1 MHDDPA
7 QGSDGRRL
15 ISPHDWR
22 VRIEARLANT
32 RPRHAREDWL
42 TPGLSLAESRA
53 LRAYLPTAPIA
64 AAVLVPVVERDAEL
78 TVLLTQRASQLKN
91 HAGQISF
98 PGGRIEPED
107 AGPSAAALREAHEEI
122 GLEARFISVVGY
134 LADHILLSGFRVT
147 PVVAFVQP
155 GFELL
160 LDSQEVSDTFEV
172 PLSFVFEPGNQR
184 SQRRKFGGAG
194 ELEVWDIQ
202 YQGRNIWGATAGMLL
217 NLYRLCVAEDPATVA
232 ELAGLR
238 DEQ

>member
-1 MHDDPA
+1 MM
-7 QGSDGRRL
+7 
-15 ISPHDWR
+15 SPHDWR
-22 VRIEARLANT
+22 ARIEARLANT
-32 RPRHAREDWL
+32 RPRHAMEDWL
-42 TPGLSLAESRA
+42 TPGLSLQESRS
-53 LRAYLPTAPIA
+53 LQAYLPATPLP
-64 AAVLVPVVERDAEL
+64 AAVLVPLVEREAEL

-122 GLEARFISVVGY
+122 GLEPRFVSVVGY

-147 PVVAFVQP
+147 PVVAFVRP

-194 ELEVWDIQ
+194 EVRVWDIQ

-217 NLYRLCVAEDPATVA
+217 NLYRLCVTEDSATVA

-238 DEQ
+238 DE

>member
-7 QGSDGRRL
+7 QGSDGPGL
-15 ISPHDWR
+15 TTPPDWR
-22 VRIEARLANT
+22 ARIEARLANT
-32 RPRHAREDWL
+32 RPRHAMDDWL
-42 TPGLSLAESRA
+42 APGLSLQESRG
-53 LRAYLPTAPIA
+53 LQAYLPVAPIA
-64 AAVLVPVVERDAEL
+64 AAVLVPLVEREAGL

-107 AGPSAAALREAHEEI
+107 EGPSAAALREAHEEI
-122 GLEARFISVVGY
+122 GLEARFVSVVGF

-147 PVVAFVQP
+147 PVVAFVRP

-172 PLSFVFEPGNQR
+172 PLSYVFEPGNQR
-184 SQRRKFGGAG
+184 SQRRRLGAAG
-194 ELEVWDIQ
+194 EVRVWDIQ

-217 NLYRLCVAEDPATVA
+217 NLYKLCAADDLATVA

-238 DEQ
+238 DE